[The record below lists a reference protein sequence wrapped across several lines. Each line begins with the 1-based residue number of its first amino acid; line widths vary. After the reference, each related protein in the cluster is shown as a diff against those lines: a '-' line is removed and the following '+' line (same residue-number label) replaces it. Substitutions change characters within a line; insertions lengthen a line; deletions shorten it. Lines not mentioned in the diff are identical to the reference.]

1 MCQDHSR
8 LDRETMEILGSDAIA
23 AVFCLGFIVADYLS
37 GVVKA
42 VKNKELESTKMR
54 LGLWHKVGFIGAMA
68 LGYACQLAV
77 NYELLPTSFNAVF
90 AGVCVYV
97 IVTEAISIFE
107 NLCDLSPELGNSPLA
122 ELLKPKDGKND
133 D

>member
-1 MCQDHSR
+1 MD
-8 LDRETMEILGSDAIA
+8 ILGSDGIA
-23 AVFCLGFIVADYLS
+23 AIFCLCFIAGDYLS
-37 GVVKA
+37 GLIKA
-42 VKNKELESTKMR
+42 VKNKELCSTKMR
-54 LGLWHKVGFIGAMA
+54 LGLWHKAGFIGAMA

-77 NYELLPTSFNAVF
+77 NYDLLPTSFSAIF

-107 NLCDLSPELGNSPLA
+107 NLCELSPELSDSPLA
-122 ELLKPKDGKND
+122 ELLKLKENKND